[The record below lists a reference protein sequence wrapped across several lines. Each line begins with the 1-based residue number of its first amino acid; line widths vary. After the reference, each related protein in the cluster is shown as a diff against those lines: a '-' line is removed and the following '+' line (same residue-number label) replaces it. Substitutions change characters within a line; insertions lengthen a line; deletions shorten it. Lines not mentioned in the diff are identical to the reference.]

1 MQAHG
6 KSMKVTWSY
15 SCGGGGHV
23 QFTSVQKRPYDGEDL
38 NTLIASAMAKEIKLR
53 KKSKTKVKDDS
64 NLDDESESSNFEK
77 IDIGMESDSEPEQF
91 HNSWLA

>member
-1 MQAHG
+1 M
-6 KSMKVTWSY
+6 
-15 SCGGGGHV
+15 
-23 QFTSVQKRPYDGEDL
+23 D
-38 NTLIASAMAKEIKLR
+38 KEIKLR